1 MAAVRQRHTK
11 CEAVGNLASEGA
23 GQASSVNA
31 PWSGEADESR
41 PPSPSDDT
49 TSDRLERLAAVGV
62 VLLGAALR
70 FYRLP
75 FQPGLNFD
83 EAANGFDILA
93 VLQGQQHP
101 IFFAANRG
109 REPLFIYWQ
118 SLFVAMLGLSP
129 FTLRLAAAFV
139 GVLVVAAT
147 CFAAAQILSLTEPPK
162 RARRVAL
169 LAAFVV
175 ATGYWPIVLSRV
187 GLRAITLPLFELLAF
202 GFLWRGL
209 RDDRWR
215 DFALAGLCGGLAMY
229 TYFSSRLLPILPA
242 LLCLAALAT
251 APSRRRLGQFV
262 LMAAVWAVV
271 FAPLGV
277 YYLRHADDATSRIEE
292 VSILN
297 PQHGGDQPLRALAG
311 ALRTNA
317 RMLAVEVSDLPPQ
330 AFSGRAALDPAAAL
344 LLWLGL
350 AVAGWRALRPRQ
362 PGVAALARPR
372 ACPLPAGADAGPSQP
387 VPATAQSGPPAPLAR
402 SSGAGSWPKAATAPP
417 WTAWGRLPSAFVL
430 AWLAVMVVPSVLAI
444 DAPHYMRAIG
454 ALPAL
459 ALLVALGASQIVCWS
474 EALGRR
480 AAGWALVLALLAASA
495 ALNYRDCFVAW
506 LPSETAYYQL
516 MAEKVEAARL
526 IGEWTSGH
534 RVLLAPLYYQDYT
547 VRLVAREQ
555 WPKVQTF
562 DPGAPA
568 MSAVEPTLYVFPAID
583 EEQPRELL
591 QRLGPAARL
600 ETVLGSNHRPLL
612 NVVRL
617 DPGPREDANPPLA
630 TLEGL
635 IALSAVRIEPAAVAP
650 GGALRVSLTWRALQ
664 RSPENYSVFVHL
676 RDRGGRTIA
685 QKDGYPGKGAF
696 PTLWW
701 QPGDRV
707 LDEYELTVPPDAPL
721 GEYRVVVGMY
731 RLETMKRLELV
742 AGGKRA
748 DGDELSI
755 GVVSVVR

>member
-1 MAAVRQRHTK
+1 MAAVRQRHTR

-23 GQASSVNA
+23 GQASSVDA
-31 PWSGEADESR
+31 PWPGEADEGR
-41 PPSPSDDT
+41 PRPASDDT
-49 TSDRLERLAAVGV
+49 ASDRLERLAAVGV

-75 FQPGLNFD
+75 FQPGLSFD

-93 VLQGQQHP
+93 VLQGQHP

-129 FTLRLAAAFV
+129 FALRLAAAFV

-147 CFAAAQILSLTEPPK
+147 CFAAAQILRLAEPPK

-175 ATGYWPIVLSRV
+175 ATGYWPIVLSRI

-209 RDDRWR
+209 RRDRWR

-242 LLCLAALAT
+242 LLCLAALAA
-251 APSRRRLGQFV
+251 APSRRRLGQLV
-262 LMAAVWAVV
+262 LMAAVWVAV
-271 FAPLGV
+271 FAPLGA
-277 YYLRHADDATSRIEE
+277 YYLRHAGDATSRIEE

-297 PQHGGDQPLRALAG
+297 PQHGGDQPLRALAR

-330 AFSGRAALDPAAAL
+330 AFSGRAALDPASAL
-344 LLWLGL
+344 LLWVGL

-362 PGVAALARPR
+362 REDAAAACPR
-372 ACPLPAGADAGPSQP
+372 AGPLPAGADAGP
-387 VPATAQSGPPAPLAR
+387 R
-402 SSGAGSWPKAATAPP
+402 AAAAPP
-417 WTAWGRLPSAFVL
+417 RAAWGRLPCTFVL

-459 ALLVALGASQIVCWS
+459 ALLVALGASQVVRWS
-474 EALGRR
+474 ETLGRR

-495 ALNYRDCFVAW
+495 ALSYRDCFVAW

-555 WPKVQTF
+555 WAKVQTF

-568 MSAVEPTLYVFPAID
+568 MSAVQPTLYVFPAID

-591 QRLGPAARL
+591 RRLGPAARL

-617 DPGPREDANPPLA
+617 DPGPPDDAGPPLA

-664 RSPENYSVFVHL
+664 RPPENYSVFVHL
-676 RDRGGRTIA
+676 RDQGGRTVA

-707 LDEYELTVPPDAPL
+707 LDEYELTVPTDVPS

-731 RLETMKRLELV
+731 RLETLKRLELV
-742 AGGKRA
+742 AGGKPA

-755 GVVSVVR
+755 GAVSVVP